1 MNIANKKVTKTIQRS
16 MTDVYNEI
24 MNDSFTIPK
33 EHLVNNNEEIVKSNT
48 FTPSTSGS
56 STNSLSKCTTFLLTS
71 LKESKKE
78 PDKDKERKRCRRS
91 KKNKKKVTF
100 KDNFVEVIEVSTL
113 KYLFYPVQ
121 RNKCNNKKDTIKC
134 KCIIF

>member
-33 EHLVNNNEEIVKSNT
+33 EHLVNNNEEIAKSNT

-56 STNSLSKCTTFLLTS
+56 STSSLSKCTTFLLTS

-78 PDKDKERKRCRRS
+78 PDKDKERKKHRRS
-91 KKNKKKVTF
+91 KKNMQGIPNT
-100 KDNFVEVIEVSTL
+100 I
-113 KYLFYPVQ
+113 
-121 RNKCNNKKDTIKC
+121 RN
-134 KCIIF
+134 